1 MKGTIHR
8 QLLKEYPTQIQVG
21 TVLVLR
27 QVCDAPSLHS
37 HALSFLATPS

>member
-8 QLLKEYPTQIQVG
+8 DVIKEHYPDKIQVG

-27 QVCDAPSLHS
+27 QVNS
-37 HALSFLATPS
+37 